1 MENSQKHINQSDSI
15 ILFDGVCNLCNG
27 YINFII
33 KRMKSNSVK
42 FGTLQS
48 ASGQELLEKNGMS
61 KTTLDTVVLV
71 QNGKLYTKSDVAL
84 KIAKEMKG
92 GWPVFSVFSILP
104 KFLRD
109 AIYDIISKNRY
120 RWFGKQD
127 SCMIPT
133 PELKSLFLD

>member
-1 MENSQKHINQSDSI
+1 MENSTTNSSFSKSI

-33 KRMKSNSVK
+33 KRTSSDKIR

-48 ASGQELLEKNGMS
+48 KTGQELLEKNGLNPNA
-61 KTTLDTVVLV
+61 LDTVVMIE
-71 QNGKLYTKSDVAL
+71 NGKLFTKSDVPL

-92 GWPVFSVFSILP
+92 GWKIFSAFIILP
-104 KFLRD
+104 KFIRD
-109 AIYDIISKNRY
+109 GIYSFIARNRY
-120 RWFGKQD
+120 RWFGKKE

-133 PELKSLFLD
+133 PELKKLFLD